1 METVLGF
8 DPYDALR
15 GRHVPRWVRN
25 HRILR
30 QAAIQL
36 RKRMPF
42 DLAPLY
48 GVQPFVMAKA
58 VACLLSAHSRRAFA
72 RGVTPDDQ
80 RRAEA
85 LVAAM
90 FDSDGCLGSGAWGYE
105 FDVQTRWAYYKAGTP
120 NLIATVFAG
129 HGLMEAGQVFARAD
143 WIAKGIEAASFARS
157 ELYSKEGSGSG
168 PMFKYTPTSTQLIH
182 NANLLGAGLLSA
194 ACLAGEASLAEDAVL
209 AARTSVSAQSLD
221 GRWAYGVGRSL
232 AWSDNFH
239 TAYNLS
245 GLLHVRG
252 LSDEFDPTI
261 RLGAQYWTD
270 RFFGADGAPG
280 YYDDSAL
287 PYDVHSGATAVEVAF
302 RLGLADFDD
311 AGVSLRCAVWMRANL
326 IGPQGRTWYRKHRH
340 FTDRRHFVRWGD
352 AHWDL
357 ATATEDVAGCGRPYT
372 PWIGAR

>member
-90 FDSDGCLGSGAWGYE
+90 FDSDGCL
-105 FDVQTRWAYYKAGTP
+105 DRK
-120 NLIATVFAG
+120 
-129 HGLMEAGQVFARAD
+129 
-143 WIAKGIEAASFARS
+143 
-157 ELYSKEGSGSG
+157 
-168 PMFKYTPTSTQLIH
+168 
-182 NANLLGAGLLSA
+182 
-194 ACLAGEASLAEDAVL
+194 
-209 AARTSVSAQSLD
+209 SV
-221 GRWAYGVGRSL
+221 V
-232 AWSDNFH
+232 
-239 TAYNLS
+239 
-245 GLLHVRG
+245 
-252 LSDEFDPTI
+252 
-261 RLGAQYWTD
+261 
-270 RFFGADGAPG
+270 
-280 YYDDSAL
+280 
-287 PYDVHSGATAVEVAF
+287 
-302 RLGLADFDD
+302 
-311 AGVSLRCAVWMRANL
+311 
-326 IGPQGRTWYRKHRH
+326 
-340 FTDRRHFVRWGD
+340 
-352 AHWDL
+352 
-357 ATATEDVAGCGRPYT
+357 
-372 PWIGAR
+372 